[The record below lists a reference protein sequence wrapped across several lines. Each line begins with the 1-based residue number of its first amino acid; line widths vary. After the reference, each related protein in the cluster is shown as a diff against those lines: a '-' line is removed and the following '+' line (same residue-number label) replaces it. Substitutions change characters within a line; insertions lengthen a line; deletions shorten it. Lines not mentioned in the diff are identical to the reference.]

1 MDSTQSGAADGG
13 TIKEYRFKVPE
24 GATELLILRHG
35 ESAAADPAVPFP
47 LLAGHGDPE
56 LSPAG
61 RWQAERLAD
70 RLAGEPISAVYVSSL
85 RRTAQTAAPLADR
98 LGITPV
104 TEHDLREAHFGEW
117 EGNVWR
123 VRIVERHPV
132 AMRMISEQRWDIVPG
147 AEPAAA
153 FAARVRGALNRIV
166 SRHPGQTVA
175 GSSARRSEMPAAASP
190 SRSTPPTTP
199 RYPSSFTSRG
209 GGRSGASTT
218 PPTYVKTQIEFEPKP
233 SSTRPPGCLPSIE
246 QFEATGSPAKARRP
260 SCKSATRYAPIVN

>member
-1 MDSTQSGAADGG
+1 MDSTQPIAADGG
-13 TIKEYRFKVPE
+13 MIKEYRFKVPE

-35 ESAAADPAVPFP
+35 ESAGADPAVPFA

-56 LSPAG
+56 LSTAG

-70 RLAGEPISAVYVSSL
+70 RLAGEHISAIYVSSL

-175 GSSARRSEMPAAASP
+175 VFTHGGVIGQALGDACGCEPFPFNAADNASVSQLVHVAGRWKIRRFNDTTHLHSGFSVVSEPL
-190 SRSTPPTTP
+190 TLT
-199 RYPSSFTSRG
+199 
-209 GGRSGASTT
+209 
-218 PPTYVKTQIEFEPKP
+218 
-233 SSTRPPGCLPSIE
+233 
-246 QFEATGSPAKARRP
+246 
-260 SCKSATRYAPIVN
+260 

>member
-1 MDSTQSGAADGG
+1 MDSTQPIAADGG
-13 TIKEYRFKVPE
+13 MIKEYRFKVPE

-35 ESAAADPAVPFP
+35 ESAGADPAVPFP

-70 RLAGEPISAVYVSSL
+70 RLAGEPISAIYVSSL

-166 SRHPGQTVA
+166 SRASGADGRGLHPRRGHRP
-175 GSSARRSEMPAAASP
+175 GARR
-190 SRSTPPTTP
+190 
-199 RYPSSFTSRG
+199 
-209 GGRSGASTT
+209 
-218 PPTYVKTQIEFEPKP
+218 
-233 SSTRPPGCLPSIE
+233 CLRLRALPV
-246 QFEATGSPAKARRP
+246 QRR
-260 SCKSATRYAPIVN
+260 R